1 MSISETRILYIFIY
15 VVTTFFCACSQK
27 THAGKIIFKPEWLLA
42 SFVVHWF
49 FMAFTDIGT
58 DYEHYIRNVR
68 YSEEKLAGI
77 IEFGFN
83 GICYILYKI
92 TRSPHITLFLVK
104 TIELGILYYGFYRL
118 RTKEYLWLA
127 AFAYNAI
134 VYLQGINLL
143 SMHFCI
149 VLLFLSFVYLLEKE
163 KKKAVLSLI
172 AACTVHSSAFL
183 LIPIYI
189 LFFITGATERR
200 LSGFMVLVLILGV
213 FGVVSVYDLVYKY
226 AVSQLAVFE
235 QYAHYEIVNE
245 TRGSG
250 LMQFFY
256 FSPIFFLTFYQY
268 FYMKE
273 PNYKKNLA
281 VVFSLF
287 AFAFAMLGY
296 KMEVFARINMNFLGI
311 YSAMVPGILFFFN
324 YTKQTKKN
332 Y

>member
-1 MSISETRILYIFIY
+1 
-15 VVTTFFCACSQK
+15 
-27 THAGKIIFKPEWLLA
+27 
-42 SFVVHWF
+42 
-49 FMAFTDIGT
+49 
-58 DYEHYIRNVR
+58 
-68 YSEEKLAGI
+68 
-77 IEFGFN
+77 
-83 GICYILYKI
+83 
-92 TRSPHITLFLVK
+92 
-104 TIELGILYYGFYRL
+104 
-118 RTKEYLWLA
+118 
-127 AFAYNAI
+127 
-134 VYLQGINLL
+134 
-143 SMHFCI
+143 MHFCI

-226 AVSQLAVFE
+226 AVSQLAIFE
-235 QYAHYEIVNE
+235 QYAHYEIINE
-245 TRGSG
+245 TKGSG

-311 YSAMVPGILFFFN
+311 YSAMVPGILFSCKN
-324 YTKQTKKN
+324 TKQTKKN
-332 Y
+332 YQLFMCFWILVLLVRAFFVLRSYLDVSSQTGVEHYRFFFPF